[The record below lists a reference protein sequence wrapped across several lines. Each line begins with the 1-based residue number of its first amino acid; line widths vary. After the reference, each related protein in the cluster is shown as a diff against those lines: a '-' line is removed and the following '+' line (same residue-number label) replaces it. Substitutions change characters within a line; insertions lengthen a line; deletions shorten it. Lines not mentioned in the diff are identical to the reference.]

1 MNKIKAGILGGGQL
15 GRMLIQ
21 EALNYNIEIHVLDP
35 SADAPCSKI
44 AHNFVQ
50 GDFADHDTVM
60 QFGQNLDILT
70 IEIEHVSESA
80 LKELKALG
88 KKVYPDPEIIRIIK
102 DKGEQKKFYQK
113 RQIPTAEF
121 QLIENRSGFNEIG
134 LKPPFVQKLRSGGY
148 DGRGVTVLNNET
160 DVLNKSFDAPSVIE
174 KKVEIAKELSVIVA
188 RNENS
193 EVEVFPV
200 IEMVFD
206 PNANLVDY
214 LFSPADISEKQET
227 EAYSLAVQVAEAF
240 ELNGLLAIEMFLD
253 NNGKLYVNECAP
265 RPHNSGH
272 HTIEANYTSQYGQ
285 LLRIVMGMPLG
296 NSEAHHKALMINL
309 LGEPAHDGK
318 VKYEGMNEVLKEKGI
333 YVHLYGKTHTRPYR
347 KMGHVTILGEDLE
360 NILKKVNFVKN
371 KLKVIT

>member
-113 RQIPTAEF
+113 HQIPTAEF